1 MDFHDHVVFGALFHD
16 IGKFWERADR
26 LGEYR
31 QDDFQKQFDCRWDR
45 GGYWSHLHVL
55 NTRRFCERLAE
66 RIPFLKPESGGT
78 TDNWINLAA
87 HHHVASSPLEKLV
100 ETADHFASAE
110 REQGNL
116 PKLRDIHKRACL
128 EPLLERVS
136 LATDSKS
143 RPTRYRLPLAPLGL
157 TSTGL
162 FPQPVAEFIPP
173 MTQEKTQH
181 GETWLSPISLNAE
194 YTALANDFLAA
205 LSKMPIYDSETPA
218 AKRGLVTTLLAQ
230 MERFLHCVPAATNIV
245 HPDISL
251 FDHLRVTAAIAEGLY
266 LHHKAKSTLDRPEAF
281 TDLGTAKWRLA
292 CGDLSGI
299 QDFIYNIVSAGA
311 VRGLRGRSFYI
322 QLLCDGVS
330 EHLLRRLG
338 LYPTARIYSS
348 GGKFYLLLPD
358 CLESR
363 LRDEVNKINRAL
375 LDTFQDKVFLGLGI
389 APICARDFGSESRT
403 EATSKAKDRIHHMGP
418 RWQEANEA
426 LMRDRLQR
434 FRPIA
439 EHDIAFFAAQDL
451 HPGKHCN
458 VCGRDDADADIRELE
473 DGPICGQCRELQML
487 GQALSNAHY
496 LLWVWDE
503 DRKIA
508 VELTRRSHDFRL
520 PGLPCQCFLLEKAPY
535 FSELRRLENS
545 QIEALNA
552 VPNPDGNP
560 NSYACGFRFVG
571 KWERDKK
578 SGDWDFDNFADNA
591 KGIERLGVLRMDVD
605 NLGEIFIRGLRF
617 PGVTGAEKEM
627 GSLSRVATL
636 SRQLHLFFAGHLG
649 ELLAPFDRVQTIYT
663 GGDDLFLIGSWDEL
677 PQVADTIRRR
687 FRDYCAGN
695 PHFTLSGGIAVVRGK
710 YPISRAAELAGEAE
724 AAAKSLKRDTG
735 RKKDALSFLDT
746 VVGWEE
752 FPRAG
757 ELRQRIEHIID
768 LAHNRA
774 ILSRLRAV
782 ILSVEE
788 HQRRLN
794 QSQFSPKELHELV
807 HWQKWRW
814 QLVYN
819 LARMKRRDAGPEL
832 NTELD
837 ELATAILETRAQ
849 IGRPVL
855 NWLQLPTRWA
865 ELLTRRT
872 QE

>member
-1 MDFHDHVVFGALFHD
+1 
-16 IGKFWERADR
+16 
-26 LGEYR
+26 
-31 QDDFQKQFDCRWDR
+31 
-45 GGYWSHLHVL
+45 
-55 NTRRFCERLAE
+55 
-66 RIPFLKPESGGT
+66 
-78 TDNWINLAA
+78 
-87 HHHVASSPLEKLV
+87 
-100 ETADHFASAE
+100 
-110 REQGNL
+110 
-116 PKLRDIHKRACL
+116 
-128 EPLLERVS
+128 
-136 LATDSKS
+136 
-143 RPTRYRLPLAPLGL
+143 
-157 TSTGL
+157 
-162 FPQPVAEFIPP
+162 
-173 MTQEKTQH
+173 
-181 GETWLSPISLNAE
+181 
-194 YTALANDFLAA
+194 
-205 LSKMPIYDSETPA
+205 
-218 AKRGLVTTLLAQ
+218 
-230 MERFLHCVPAATNIV
+230 
-245 HPDISL
+245 
-251 FDHLRVTAAIAEGLY
+251 
-266 LHHKAKSTLDRPEAF
+266 
-281 TDLGTAKWRLA
+281 
-292 CGDLSGI
+292 
-299 QDFIYNIVSAGA
+299 
-311 VRGLRGRSFYI
+311 
-322 QLLCDGVS
+322 
-330 EHLLRRLG
+330 
-338 LYPTARIYSS
+338 
-348 GGKFYLLLPD
+348 
-358 CLESR
+358 
-363 LRDEVNKINRAL
+363 
-375 LDTFQDKVFLGLGI
+375 
-389 APICARDFGSESRT
+389 
-403 EATSKAKDRIHHMGP
+403 
-418 RWQEANEA
+418 
-426 LMRDRLQR
+426 
-434 FRPIA
+434 
-439 EHDIAFFAAQDL
+439 
-451 HPGKHCN
+451 
-458 VCGRDDADADIRELE
+458 
-473 DGPICGQCRELQML
+473 
-487 GQALSNAHY
+487 
-496 LLWVWDE
+496 
-503 DRKIA
+503 
-508 VELTRRSHDFRL
+508 
-520 PGLPCQCFLLEKAPY
+520 
-535 FSELRRLENS
+535 LENS

-571 KWERDKK
+571 KWECNKK